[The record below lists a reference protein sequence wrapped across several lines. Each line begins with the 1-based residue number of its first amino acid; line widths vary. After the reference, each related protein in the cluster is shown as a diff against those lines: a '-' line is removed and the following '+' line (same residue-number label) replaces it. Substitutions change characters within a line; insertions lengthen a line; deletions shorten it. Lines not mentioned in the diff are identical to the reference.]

1 MFLCKISFL
10 HKNINVANFVLRGYF
25 LLTVDFCS
33 LFPCFLLLCCFFE
46 TKISLKSLKMEDS
59 SRTWIDICRIISI
72 FGVVLLH
79 TSATVVIN
87 KDIGSFEWW
96 IGNIYDS
103 SVRWCVPMFVM
114 ISGALLLSPEKTKNK
129 TLFYKKRIYRIIP
142 ALVFWSFV
150 FILWDIIISHIN
162 GHYINLNQIFKI
174 IKTSTPHYHLWFLY
188 MIPML
193 YLITPFLA
201 NMMKKVSPKHTT
213 LSLTILFVISIM
225 SYFTK
230 RENTLF
236 VFSFIPYI
244 SYFICGKYISEK
256 NNEDYKIIAFI
267 IFFSMIISTAIL
279 TYFLCKIRGIGQG
292 LYFYDYISVTVIPM
306 SISLFIIIK
315 NFKFKLKSIV
325 SKISSL
331 SFGVYLVHPIILELG
346 ALLSIK
352 PENYPSTISIPIIA
366 IIVLAVSLTISY
378 IFKKIKI
385 LNILV

>member
-1 MFLCKISFL
+1 M
-10 HKNINVANFVLRGYF
+10 KN
-25 LLTVDFCS
+25 T
-33 LFPCFLLLCCFFE
+33 
-46 TKISLKSLKMEDS
+46 

-96 IGNIYDS
+96 MGNIYDS
-103 SVRWCVPMFVM
+103 SVRWCVPVFIM

-129 TLFYKKRIYRIIP
+129 TLFYKKRVYRIIP

-162 GHYINLNQIFKI
+162 GHYMNFSQVLKK
-174 IKTSTPHYHLWFLY
+174 IKTGTPHYHLWFLY

-193 YLITPFLA
+193 YLITPFLTS
-201 NMMKKVSPKHTT
+201 MMKKVSPKYTT
-213 LSLTILFVISIM
+213 LLLIVLFIISILF
-225 SYFTK
+225 YFIK

-236 VFSFIPYI
+236 IFSFIPYV

-256 NNEDYKIIAFI
+256 NTESYKTISFI
-267 IFFSMIISTAIL
+267 IFFSMIIFTAIL
-279 TYFLCKIRGIGQG
+279 TYFLCEVRGIGQG
-292 LYFYDYISVTVIPM
+292 LYFYDYISITIIPM

-315 NFKFKLKSIV
+315 NIKFNFKFKSIIP
-325 SKISSL
+325 KISGL
-331 SFGVYLVHPIILELG
+331 CFGVYLVHPLILELG
-346 ALLSIK
+346 ALFNIK
-352 PENYPSTISIPIIA
+352 PENYSSTISIPIITV
-366 IIVLAVSLTISY
+366 IVLTVSLTISY